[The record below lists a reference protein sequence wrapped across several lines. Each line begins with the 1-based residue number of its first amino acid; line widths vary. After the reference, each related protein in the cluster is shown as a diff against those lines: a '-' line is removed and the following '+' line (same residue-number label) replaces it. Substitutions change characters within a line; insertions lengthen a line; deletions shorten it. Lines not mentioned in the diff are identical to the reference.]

1 MDAPFLFFFSKEA
14 VISFLCLVCLGLY
27 IYFGWVYPIMH
38 LRKKDISKREKRT
51 SILLLVVLGILPLLL
66 IIFGIFFIDP
76 KISRNRGD
84 GINVAPI
91 APPPPAAVNP
101 GPNIQVSVPAGAARA
116 QGLIRQANAVR

>member
-14 VISFLCLVCLGLY
+14 AISFLCLVCLGLY
-27 IYFGWVYPIMH
+27 IYFGWAYPIMH

-51 SILLLVVLGILPLLL
+51 SVLLLVLLGILPLL

-76 KISRNRGD
+76 KIHTNTG

-91 APPPPAAVNP
+91 APPPAAVIP
-101 GPNIQVSVPAGAARA
+101 GPNIQPSVVAGAARA
-116 QGLIRQANAVR
+116 QGLMRQANAVR